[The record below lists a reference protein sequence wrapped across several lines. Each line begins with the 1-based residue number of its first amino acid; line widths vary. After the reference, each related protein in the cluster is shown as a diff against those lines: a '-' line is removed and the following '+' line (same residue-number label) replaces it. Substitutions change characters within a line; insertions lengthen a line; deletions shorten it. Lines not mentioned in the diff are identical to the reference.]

1 MRRCTMRWVSHL
13 RSFSS
18 RRSVRS
24 TSRRTA
30 RAGSSRICT
39 HRGRAVNLYGALGG
53 TASCRK
59 LSTAF
64 YARVARDPILR
75 PLFPGKTFK
84 CAIEE
89 FSAFLVQFLGGPSED
104 TQRRWWL
111 SLHESHLRFKI
122 GPRERDA
129 WMKNMVRALDDV
141 QIDEPARS
149 ALRSLFER
157 SSAYVINTGPAP
169 AVMRERGE
177 PSKDALHQ
185 EISARWTAQCTLD
198 QAVAAVRSGEAER
211 AISLAESSTLRTLF
225 TNNRSTLAALLATM
239 IARGHEAIL
248 LYVREKLSAD
258 PALAKERYSGRTL
271 LHAAAAAGNAAIVKL
286 LLQLGANPDVLDS
299 GGHTPLYSVANECRA
314 PGGADV
320 VRALAQAGANVNA
333 RDGVKHCTALHMAAR
348 RGNVEIAEAL
358 LD

>member
-1 MRRCTMRWVSHL
+1 MRRCTMRWVSYL

-39 HRGRAVNLYGALGG
+39 YRGRAVNLYDALGG

-89 FSAFLVQFLGGPSED
+89 FTAFLVQFLGGPPED

-111 SLHESHLRFKI
+111 RLRESHSRFKI

-129 WMKNMVRALDDV
+129 AMKNMIAASN
-141 QIDEPARS
+141 DEHS
-149 ALRSLFER
+149 E
-157 SSAYVINTGPAP
+157 G
-169 AVMRERGE
+169 
-177 PSKDALHQ
+177 
-185 EISARWTAQCTLD
+185 
-198 QAVAAVRSGEAER
+198 
-211 AISLAESSTLRTLF
+211 
-225 TNNRSTLAALLATM
+225 
-239 IARGHEAIL
+239 
-248 LYVREKLSAD
+248 
-258 PALAKERYSGRTL
+258 
-271 LHAAAAAGNAAIVKL
+271 
-286 LLQLGANPDVLDS
+286 
-299 GGHTPLYSVANECRA
+299 
-314 PGGADV
+314 
-320 VRALAQAGANVNA
+320 
-333 RDGVKHCTALHMAAR
+333 
-348 RGNVEIAEAL
+348 
-358 LD
+358 